1 MPIYQYSCNSCGK
14 RFEELRKIEDRYQAK
29 CECGS
34 SATLQIA
41 KANPILFKPQF
52 FEHLDINPMWVES
65 KRQLKEE
72 CKKRGVWAKCL
83 D

>member
-14 RFEELRKIEDRYQAK
+14 RFEELRKIESRHQAK

-34 SATLQIA
+34 SATLQIS

-52 FEHLDINPMWVES
+52 FEHLDTKPVWVES